1 MTNVNNIGL
10 LNKTRGDKVIWAIVV
25 VLALVSMLAVYSSTG
40 LLAYKYN
47 RGNTEVYLFKQ
58 VVTTIMGL
66 AIIYFSHRVNYT
78 LYSRV
83 ARILF
88 MVSIP
93 LLIYTLFFGVEL
105 NQGSRWIRLPIINL
119 TFQTSDLAKLAL
131 FMFLSR
137 LLSKKQEVIK
147 DFKKGYVPVI
157 IPVGIVCMLIAP
169 ANLST
174 ALLVAATSMLLLFIG
189 RASTK
194 HLLLTIGIAA
204 IPVAILVMIAVAFYD
219 KKEEKCAELPFFL
232 QTGRIPTWISRVQNF
247 VYDSKQVDKDEN
259 YQINQAKIAIAK
271 GGLLGLGPGN
281 SETRNFLPHPY
292 SDFIF
297 AIIIEEYGLVG
308 GCFLLFVYLL
318 FLLRSIRIFK
328 KCPYAF
334 GAFLALGLS
343 FTLVIQALINMAV
356 TVNLFPVTGVT
367 LPLVSMGGS
376 SFMFTCLAIGIILSV
391 ARNVEQLEA
400 PAIPKAT
407 GEAKEKKKAAEE
419 EEEEEEEEETPVK
432 AKKEKAVK
440 KVKATEAEKAEMAG
454 KAEKADKA
462 ERSKALKPL
471 TDIAMKDFEQGN
483 QPLKSKIHND

>member
-1 MTNVNNIGL
+1 MTNVSNISLNEANTNGL
-10 LNKTRGDKVIWAIVV
+10 LSKTKGDKVIWAIVV

-58 VVTTIMGL
+58 IMFIIVGLVV
-66 AIIYFSHRVNYT
+66 IYFSHRVNYT

-88 MVSIP
+88 ILSIP
-93 LLIYTLFFGVEL
+93 LLIYTLFFGIRL
-105 NQGSRWIRLPIINL
+105 NEGSRWIRLPIINL

-147 DFKKGYVPVI
+147 DFKKGFIPVI
-157 IPVGIVCMLIAP
+157 TPVAIICILIAP

-194 HLLLTIGIAA
+194 HLVMTVGAAA
-204 IPVAILVMIAVAFYD
+204 IPVTILIMLAVIFYD
-219 KKEEKCAELPFFL
+219 KQEGKCADLPFFL
-232 QTGRIPTWISRVQNF
+232 HAGRIPTWISRVQNF
-247 VYDSKQVDKDEN
+247 IYDSKDVDKDEN

-271 GGLLGLGPGN
+271 GGLLGKGPGN

-292 SDFIF
+292 SDFIY

-308 GCFLLFVYLL
+308 GCFIIFVYLL

-376 SFMFTCLAIGIILSV
+376 SFLFTCLAIGIILSV

-400 PAIPKAT
+400 PAAATSNAKGAEGKAT
-407 GEAKEKKKAAEE
+407 LKVASEIKEKKDAIEDKEK
-419 EEEEEEEEETPVK
+419 PVK
-432 AKKEKAVK
+432 KERKGFNSGNKNTEEAMEEKEAKTRAKKQK
-440 KVKATEAEKAEMAG
+440 EAE
-454 KAEKADKA
+454 
-462 ERSKALKPL
+462 
-471 TDIAMKDFEQGN
+471 
-483 QPLKSKIHND
+483 